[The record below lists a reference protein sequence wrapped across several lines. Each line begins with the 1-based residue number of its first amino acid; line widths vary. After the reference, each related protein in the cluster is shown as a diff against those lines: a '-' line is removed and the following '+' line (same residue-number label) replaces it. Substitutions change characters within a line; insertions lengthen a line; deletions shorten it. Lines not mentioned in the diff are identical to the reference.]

1 MVRNRL
7 KSNIKKSLENNPLQ
21 KKKESAG
28 NLKTR
33 FSGKKGLTGIDQG
46 AGQHRSKF
54 TSNEAYKGS
63 GGAGTYASADDG
75 FEGTTSS
82 KSTLKRDK
90 ETYVH
95 TINDPNSLHQFA
107 SYNTLFTWSA
117 LGQEDLENTTTLLGS
132 KPHDIILRSG
142 GIGPTENNNNAKLS
156 EDDKKILEN
165 NERLKGAIDK
175 SRSIL
180 SKNRDLYIRNVMM
193 QSLPGLND
201 KRRMTSVTSISM
213 EVVEPSGITL
223 LERIRAAAI
232 NNGYLDHLD
241 APYLLTIDFKGFD
254 EMGRP
259 ASTEDSQNMKR
270 LLPIKLVD
278 MQMSVTQ
285 AGTVYAIKFI
295 PYNEFAYVNRFNF
308 PRTAGTLAPQGKKLS
323 DVFKSLE
330 ELLNKQNED
339 EEKTGLVEKPD
350 IYSITFAGRSTADG
364 KGASDKL
371 YIEDATI
378 EIENLEQSKMAAQRA
393 VGPNQQFSQGL
404 DYMRISTNS
413 AITKILEEIMKGH
426 PAYSE
431 DKFKEWKTKV
441 NQTLDTANESGGASE
456 MFDKA
461 KDFYF
466 DYFKIRSSVVPI
478 EGDFCEVRGM
488 NRKKINFHV
497 EPYKVHAYS
506 LAVSGVSTGDNFKSF
521 VFKTYNYI
529 FTGENIDI
537 LDLNIDYKVA
547 HFQSRLKDFEATN
560 ERKNTIV
567 DVTDKPTGGTS
578 AKDHGM
584 DGNLL
589 HRSHPS
595 VVKSGTTGKTGGTPG
610 QLDSFLD
617 SLTHPKAD
625 MVNVRLE
632 ILGDPAWISQSQFI
646 PLNASDFEPGT
657 GMGTDPDIDFW
668 RVSRDMIWND
678 KLRCYNTDLA
688 EPIIML
694 KFKMPTDFND
704 QTGVYELQGD
714 QSAEFSGLYRVIQVE
729 HNFTD
734 GKYTNVLD
742 LVRFNNQGV
751 FISNP
756 VPTASIQD
764 KNGLPHVVLQN
775 ELKNFYSLK
784 DFTNIKSNLTNIGR
798 KYKDLVSSNVNR
810 VKNKITN
817 KIKGLLG

>member
-21 KKKESAG
+21 KKEESAG

-54 TSNEAYKGS
+54 TSDEAYRGS
-63 GGAGTYASADDG
+63 GGTGTYASADD
-75 FEGTTSS
+75 FPEGSTS

-107 SYNTLFTWSA
+107 SYNTIFTWSA
-117 LGQEDLENTTTLLGS
+117 LGQDDIENTTTILNS
-132 KPHDIILRSG
+132 KPHDIIIRSG
-142 GIGPTENNNNAKLS
+142 GIGPTENQNRDRLS
-156 EDDKKILEN
+156 EDDQKILDK
-165 NERLKGAIDK
+165 NERMQGAVEK
-175 SRSIL
+175 SRATF
-180 SKNRDLYIRNVMM
+180 SKNRDLYIRNVIMK
-193 QSLPGLND
+193 SIPGLNA
-201 KRRMTSVTSISM
+201 KRRLTGVTEIDM
-213 EVVEPSGITL
+213 EVVEPAGITL
-223 LERIRAAAI
+223 LERVRAAAI

-241 APYLLTIDFKGFD
+241 APFMLTIEFKGFD

-270 LLPIKLVD
+270 LIPFKLTY
-278 MQMSVTQ
+278 MTMSVTQ
-285 AGTVYAIKFI
+285 AGTVYSIKMI
-295 PYNEFAYVNRFNF
+295 PWSDFGFVNRLNY
-308 PRTAGTLAPQGKKLS
+308 PRTAGTLAPQGRKLS
-323 DVFKSLE
+323 DVFISLE

-339 EEKTGLVEKPD
+339 EEGTGLVGKPD

-364 KGASDKL
+364 KGASDKH
-371 YIEDATI
+371 YIEDTTI
-378 EIENLEQSKMAAQRA
+378 EIENLEQTKMAAQRA

-404 DYMRISTNS
+404 DYMRISTS
-413 AITKILEEIMKGH
+413 TAITKILEEIMKGH
-426 PAYSE
+426 PGYSE
-431 DKFKEWKTKV
+431 DKFKEWNSKV
-441 NQTLDTANESGGASE
+441 RQTIADAQESGGAKAVL
-456 MFDKA
+456 DKT
-461 KDFYF
+461 KDWYF
-466 DYFKIRSSVVPI
+466 DYFRIRSSVVPI
-478 EGDFCEVRGM
+478 AGDFDEVRGM

-506 LAVSGVSTGDNFKSF
+506 LAMSGVSTGDSFKNF

-537 LDLNIDYKVA
+537 LDLNIDYK
-547 HFQSRLKDFEATN
+547 FSYFTGRLKEQEASN

-584 DGNLL
+584 DGNLHL
-589 HRSHPS
+589 RSHPS
-595 VVKSGTTGKTGGTPG
+595 IVKSGSTGKTGGTPG
-610 QLDSFLD
+610 HLDSFLD
-617 SLTHPKAD
+617 YLTHPDAD
-625 MVNVRLE
+625 MVNVKME

-646 PLNASDFEPGT
+646 PLNASNFEPGT
-657 GMGTDPDIDFW
+657 GIGTDPDIDFW

-678 KLRCYNTDLA
+678 ELRCYNTDVA

-694 KFKMPTDFND
+694 KFRMPTDFND
-704 QTGVYELQGD
+704 QTGVYELQED
-714 QSAEFSGLYRVIQVE
+714 QSAEFSGLYRVVTIE
-729 HNFTD
+729 HQFTD
-734 GKYTNVLD
+734 GKYTNVLQ
-742 LVRFNNQGV
+742 LTRFNNQGV